1 MARKEL
7 KEYQDTPSPKED
19 LEKIPLLKRSD
30 IRKEA
35 EKFILTERE
44 IGGTKVL
51 AHELFTSG
59 IGYLRVMFRTDHVP
73 SRDLPYVGL
82 LKAVLGFVDTTK
94 HTYSDLSDEIN
105 LNTGGI
111 TLSVSSYADSRK
123 QARLPVF
130 LPRMPGCCAR
140 SWTSDFQR
148 SRRFCLI
155 QSLMMRNVS
164 ARLWRRRNR
173 RARCV

>member
-1 MARKEL
+1 MGAEEIQAIVDGTKEL

-19 LEKIPLLKRSD
+19 LEKIPLLKRSRD

-59 IGYLRVMFRTDHVP
+59 IGYLRVMFRTDRVP

-105 LNTGGI
+105 FKYRRYHAQRQLLCGQPETGRVYRYFYRECSGAVREAGLRI
-111 TLSVSSYADSRK
+111 FSDRGDS
-123 QARLPVF
+123 A
-130 LPRMPGCCAR
+130 
-140 SWTSDFQR
+140 
-148 SRRFCLI
+148 
-155 QSLMMRNVS
+155 
-164 ARLWRRRNR
+164 
-173 RARCV
+173 

>member
-1 MARKEL
+1 MDGTKEL

-44 IGGTKVL
+44 ISGTKVL

-59 IGYLRVMFRTDHVP
+59 IGYLRVMFRTDRVP
-73 SRDLPYVGL
+73 SRALPYVGL

-111 TLSVSSYADSRK
+111 TLAAPSPIMDSRR
-123 QARLPVF
+123 ARSTVF
-130 LPRMPGCCAR
+130 LPRVPGCCAR

-148 SRRFCLI
+148 SRRFCSI
-155 QSLMMRNVS
+155 QSFDENVS
-164 ARLWRRRNR
+164 
-173 RARCV
+173 